1 MRKDFVN
8 IIGRFTRISDGS
20 FLGEITTLAVQ
31 AKNVRITPEATSA
44 GDDAPTHCVHVGE
57 AHIGA
62 GWELFGQP
70 AAMRVC
76 IDDPSFSAAI
86 FGQLIE
92 EPKGSFT
99 LVWTREAPR
108 SG

>member
-8 IIGRFTRISDGS
+8 TIGKFTRISDGS
-20 FLGEITTLAVQ
+20 FLGEIITLAVQ
-31 AKNVRITPEATSA
+31 AKNVRIIPEVTSA
-44 GDDAPTHCVHVGE
+44 GDDAPTHRVHVGE

-62 GWELFGQP
+62 GWELVGRP

-92 EPKGSFT
+92 QPEGSFT
-99 LVWTREAPR
+99 LVWTREALDD
-108 SG
+108 G